1 MTAPHFWNA
10 DSNLVTQMNGVKP
23 DRELHD
29 TFLDI
34 EPITGVALS
43 AHKRIQV
50 FHTEIQI
57 KFKNYFIKGYK
68 ISLIPESRLARHKS
82 YGLNVNKSRKQNT
95 KFAHPPKNQRNFIH
109 FFALAFKKWS
119 KQKIKALDDLN

>member
-50 FHTEIQI
+50 FHTVAT
-57 KFKNYFIKGYK
+57 KNVQKLYHQ
-68 ISLIPESRLARHKS
+68 SLQDKYA
-82 YGLNVNKSRKQNT
+82 
-95 KFAHPPKNQRNFIH
+95 
-109 FFALAFKKWS
+109 
-119 KQKIKALDDLN
+119 

>member
-10 DSNLVTQMNGVKP
+10 DKDLVTQMNGVKP
-23 DRELHD
+23 ERELHD

-50 FHTEIQI
+50 FLKIFSHCS
-57 KFKNYFIKGYK
+57 YK
-68 ISLIPESRLARHKS
+68 
-82 YGLNVNKSRKQNT
+82 
-95 KFAHPPKNQRNFIH
+95 
-109 FFALAFKKWS
+109 
-119 KQKIKALDDLN
+119 

>member
-10 DSNLVTQMNGVKP
+10 DENLVTQMNGVKP

-50 FHTEIQI
+50 FHLATNKVQKLFHQRLQDTLESG
-57 KFKNYFIKGYK
+57 IKGGK
-68 ISLIPESRLARHKS
+68 TQIIW
-82 YGLNVNKSRKQNT
+82 
-95 KFAHPPKNQRNFIH
+95 I
-109 FFALAFKKWS
+109 
-119 KQKIKALDDLN
+119 

>member
-10 DSNLVTQMNGVKP
+10 DKDLETQMNGVKP
-23 DRELHD
+23 DKMLHD

-50 FHTEIQI
+50 NVLKYFHTE
-57 KFKNYFIKGYK
+57 KFTY
-68 ISLIPESRLARHKS
+68 LPL
-82 YGLNVNKSRKQNT
+82 QDT
-95 KFAHPPKNQRNFIH
+95 
-109 FFALAFKKWS
+109 
-119 KQKIKALDDLN
+119 LDVQWRDL

>member
-10 DSNLVTQMNGVKP
+10 DKDLETQMNGVKP
-23 DRELHD
+23 DKMLHD

-50 FHTEIQI
+50 NVLKYFHTE
-57 KFKNYFIKGYK
+57 KFKKYFVKACK
-68 ISLIPESRLARHKS
+68 IR
-82 YGLNVNKSRKQNT
+82 
-95 KFAHPPKNQRNFIH
+95 FC
-109 FFALAFKKWS
+109 
-119 KQKIKALDDLN
+119 QKMLMF

>member
-10 DSNLVTQMNGVKP
+10 DENLVTQMNGVKP

-50 FHTEIQI
+50 QI
-57 KFKNYFIKGYK
+57 KFKNYSIKAYK
-68 ISLIPESRLARHKS
+68 IHARFRNLVWQDTNQKTPSKLTSL
-82 YGLNVNKSRKQNT
+82 
-95 KFAHPPKNQRNFIH
+95 PKMQMQEQ
-109 FFALAFKKWS
+109 L
-119 KQKIKALDDLN
+119 

>member
-1 MTAPHFWNA
+1 MKICGGLYQTDLNQKSSESKFLQSLKRVGDCYGGIPIIMTAPHFWNA
-10 DSNLVTQMNGVKP
+10 DKDLVTQMNGVKP

-50 FHTEIQI
+50 FLKIFSHC
-57 KFKNYFIKGYK
+57 GYK
-68 ISLIPESRLARHKS
+68 
-82 YGLNVNKSRKQNT
+82 
-95 KFAHPPKNQRNFIH
+95 
-109 FFALAFKKWS
+109 
-119 KQKIKALDDLN
+119 

>member
-50 FHTEIQI
+50 FLLRYFHTVMSV
-57 KFKNYFIKGYK
+57 KLRMK
-68 ISLIPESRLARHKS
+68 L
-82 YGLNVNKSRKQNT
+82 
-95 KFAHPPKNQRNFIH
+95 
-109 FFALAFKKWS
+109 
-119 KQKIKALDDLN
+119 